1 MKLFN
6 KKNKKHLIIKKLLGI
21 EGKRLSD
28 NNLTASA
35 CLKSAIK
42 LDVSHVTVLNYIKGD
57 IKDGYLAE
65 AILAELKKIK

>member
-1 MKLFN
+1 MKGFN
-6 KKNKKHLIIKKLLGI
+6 KTNKKHLAIKKLLKV
-21 EGKRLSD
+21 EGKRLVD
-28 NNLTASA
+28 AGHITNA
-35 CLKSAIK
+35 CLKSATK